1 MPAAPVY
8 DIDLGAFWQDPY
20 PILARMQ
27 ADAPVAYVPQLDGI
41 VLTRRDDIDQW
52 EKRIDVFSSEQPGG
66 LMTRLMGQ
74 NMMRCD
80 GEAHQIQR
88 RQLQPSVSPR
98 TVGRLWKGVPD
109 RCYRNI
115 AGSETTPSG

>member
-52 EKRIDVFSSEQPGG
+52 EKRIDVFWWAHDPP
-66 LMTRLMGQ
+66 
-74 NMMRCD
+74 D
-80 GEAHQIQR
+80 GAEHDA
-88 RQLQPSVSPR
+88 V
-98 TVGRLWKGVPD
+98 
-109 RCYRNI
+109 
-115 AGSETTPSG
+115 